1 MVHQKYKNKE
11 WDILR
16 VHEFIRTYVSK
27 LDQKSIS
34 AHSPQQAV
42 LGTLILWL
50 GWLFFNAGSSAA
62 ISGGAYLDSERAIIN
77 TILAP
82 SAAGL
87 LTFWTRKHITGEN
100 KDIRMDFQALT
111 NGILAGLVAV
121 TASCASIQ
129 PWAAVLTGLIGSLTY
144 SFACLAMNKLKI
156 DDPLEAFQVHGCCGV
171 MGCITLAFFNL
182 ETGIIYGGKT
192 TVEMVDGE
200 ESKTIGGG
208 ELLGIQIAGCLIIIL
223 WSGGLSAIF
232 FFISNQMGALRLSE

>member
-1 MVHQKYKNKE
+1 M
-11 WDILR
+11 
-16 VHEFIRTYVSK
+16 
-27 LDQKSIS
+27 
-34 AHSPQQAV
+34 
-42 LGTLILWL
+42 GTLILWL

-62 ISGGAYLDSERAIIN
+62 ISGGSNLDAERAIMN

-82 SAAGL
+82 AAGGL

-100 KDIRMDFQALT
+100 KHVRMDFQALT

-129 PWAAVLTGLIGSLTY
+129 PWAAVLTGMIGSVTY
-144 SFACLAMNKLKI
+144 STACLVMNKLQI
-156 DDPLEAFQVHGCCGV
+156 DDPLEAFQVHGACGV
-171 MGCITLAFFNL
+171 IGCITLAFFNL

-192 TVEMVDGE
+192 TTEITLELDEDTGDIVEVE
-200 ESKTIGGG
+200 NKTIGGG

-232 FFISNQMGALRLSE
+232 FFISNQAGALRLSEQDEILGGDLHYFGPMEFHGTPADYDLVETM